1 MNVNWQKRWK
11 KFVKTGWMWMLF
23 ATLLCCSA
31 CGESMEEKPAYATQY
46 SLAETE
52 VATTEAK
59 AESNELLE
67 AYDFVIQFIDVG
79 QADAAL
85 IECEGHY
92 MLIDGGNKADSDIIY
107 TVLERNQITHLD
119 AVVGTHAHEDHIG
132 GLAGALNF
140 ATADVTY
147 CPVTE
152 YESKA
157 FQDFKSY
164 AELNG
169 NGLTVP
175 SVGDCFSLGSADV
188 QILGVNSGTD
198 TNNTSIVLKITYGDT
213 SFLFAADAEYEAEE
227 VILDAG
233 FDLKAD
239 VLKVGHHGS
248 DTSTSYPFLREIMP
262 DYAVISV
269 GEGNSYGHPTE
280 ETLSRLRDAEV
291 QVLRTDQLGDIFCIS
306 DGTTVSFSQE
316 DVMKAMDE
324 TDSTISS
331 EPETNSYVFNTNTKK
346 FHLPTCKKAEQIS
359 EKNKEEFTGTR
370 EDVISMGYE
379 PCGICE
385 P

>member
-1 MNVNWQKRWK
+1 
-11 KFVKTGWMWMLF
+11 MLV
-23 ATLLCCSA
+23 AVLLCCSA
-31 CGESMEEKPAYATQY
+31 CGEAMEEKPAYATQY
-46 SLAETE
+46 DTTSE
-52 VATTEAK
+52 TTESVVAK
-59 AESNELLE
+59 MDDLPED
-67 AYDFVIQFIDVG
+67 YDFVIQFIDVG

-85 IECEGHY
+85 VECEGHY

-140 ATADVTY
+140 AAADVTY

-157 FQDFKSY
+157 FQDFKTY
-164 AELNG
+164 ADLNG
-169 NGLTVP
+169 GGLTVP
-175 SVGDCFSLGSADV
+175 SVGDCFSLGSAEV
-188 QILGVNSGTD
+188 RILGVNSGTD
-198 TNNTSIVLKITYGDT
+198 TNNTSIVLKISYGDT

-227 VILDAG
+227 IILDAG

-262 DYAVISV
+262 EYAVISV

-280 ETLSRLRDAEV
+280 ETLSRLRDADV
-291 QVLRTDQLGDIFCIS
+291 QVFRTDQLGDIFCIS
-306 DGTTVSFSQE
+306 DGTSVSFLQE

-324 TDSTISS
+324 TKMESSS
-331 EPETNSYVFNTNTKK
+331 EAEINRYVFNTNTKK
-346 FHLPTCKKAEQIS
+346 FHLPTCKKTEQIS
-359 EKNKEEFTGTR
+359 EKNMEEFSGTR
-370 EDVISMGYE
+370 EEVIGMGYE
-379 PCGICE
+379 PCGICK